1 MPGGIELFE
10 KVKGESIDE
19 FSGYN
24 KLQSQVDD
32 IKITTL
38 GKIDSEKDIVL
49 SSVDVAKSKMVSKID
64 E

>member
-1 MPGGIELFE
+1 M
-10 KVKGESIDE
+10 KGESIDE

-32 IKITTL
+32 IKTTTL
-38 GKIDSEKDIVL
+38 GKIDSEKDIL
-49 SSVDVAKSKMVSKID
+49 LGSVDVAKSKMISQID